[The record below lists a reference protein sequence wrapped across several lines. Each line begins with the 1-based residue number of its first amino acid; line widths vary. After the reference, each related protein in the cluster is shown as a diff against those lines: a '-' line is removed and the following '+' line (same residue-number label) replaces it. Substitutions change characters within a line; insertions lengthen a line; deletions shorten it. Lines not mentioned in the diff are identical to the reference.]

1 MRVSLELEFPDEQ
14 AASVMRQLQGLP
26 EMTIRFLS
34 TGALEHWQQSAGPRP
49 ADKNRLTE
57 QEQNAL
63 LDQVFGSW
71 QSDETGEELVRQI
84 YEARQD
90 QPRDIDL

>member
-1 MRVSLELEFPDEQ
+1 
-14 AASVMRQLQGLP
+14 MRQLQGLP

-34 TGALEHWQQSAGPRP
+34 TEAMERWRAGVGSRHT
-49 ADKNRLTE
+49 KRNRLSE

-90 QPRDIDL
+90 QPRDVNL